1 MKVGLVVGRFQ
12 PLHNG
17 HVELI
22 QKAMDENDAVL
33 VLVGSQNKLA
43 DYRNP
48 FDIETRLGLLKEHFG
63 QYDKMYFKGMDDY
76 PNDDQWCDDV
86 SSRVATINDDPTAI
100 TVYTSDKDEE
110 FYRNNFL
117 YRVEVSPSNG
127 LNSTDIR
134 EDLYSGSEAWDN
146 NIPQVTKAFIDNWGE
161 TKEYIRLST
170 EWYYSTESKRTAMSN
185 HEFSNPIEPV
195 AHAMVIQGG
204 KVLLVKRSGARGYG
218 QWALPGGYI
227 QHTETTRAAALRE
240 LKEETSL
247 DLLNQPRAAEV
258 AFAIEENMNGLS
270 TRTIGFNYCYA
281 VHPEETL
288 DIVAGDDAQ
297 DVQWFPLE
305 DVANGD
311 MPLFYNHTTVVRRLL
326 KEIK

>member
-1 MKVGLVVGRFQ
+1 MKVGLVIGRFQ

-17 HVELI
+17 HVALI
-22 QKAMDENDAVL
+22 QKAMDDNDVVL
-33 VLVGSQNKLA
+33 VLVGSQNKLT

-48 FDIETRLGLLKEHFG
+48 FDIETRLELLKEHFA

-76 PNDDQWCDDV
+76 PNNEQWVEDV
-86 SSRVATINDDPTAI
+86 ISRVNTITDDPRAT
-100 TVYTSDKDEE
+100 TVYTSDKDAE
-110 FYRNNFL
+110 FYRMNFL
-117 YRVEVSPSNG
+117 YSVEVSPSKG
-127 LNSTDIR
+127 LNATDIR
-134 EDLYSGSEAWDN
+134 EFSYRAGGIHH
-146 NIPQVTKAFIDNWGE
+146 NIPQVTKEFLTNWLE
-161 TKEYIRLST
+161 TDEYNRLRKEYYLCVS
-170 EWYYSTESKRTAMSN
+170 SKEEAIYN
-185 HEFSNPIEPV
+185 HSYGNPIEPV

-204 KVLLVKRSGARGYG
+204 KVLLVKRSGVRGHG
-218 QWALPGGYI
+218 QWALPGGFI
-227 QHTETTRAAALRE
+227 QHTETTRAGALRE
-240 LKEETSL
+240 LQEETSL

-281 VHPEETL
+281 VHPDETL

-297 DVQWFPLE
+297 DVQWFSLE

-326 KEIK
+326 EEIK